1 MTPRILAFAGS
12 VRRDSFNRR
21 LAVLAAR
28 HAEAAGAEVEFIDL
42 ADYPLPL
49 YDGDLESES
58 GPPENAFRLQ
68 AILARQHGLLI
79 ASPEYNN
86 SISPLLKNTLDWVS
100 RTPRVRGE
108 NPFTGRV
115 AGLLAASPGSL
126 GGLRGLDHLRRVL
139 DTVGMLV
146 LPGGVAI
153 PHADRAFGAG
163 GELIDAGHDRRLDDL
178 CGRLVTLAGRLT
190 GAADH

>member
-1 MTPRILAFAGS
+1 MTPRILTFAGS

-21 LAVLAAR
+21 LAALAAR

-42 ADYPLPL
+42 ADYPMSI
-49 YDGDLESES
+49 YDGDLEAES

-86 SISPLLKNTLDWVS
+86 SIAPLLKNTLDWVS
-100 RTPRVRGE
+100 RTHQVRGE
-108 NPFTGRV
+108 NPFAGRV

-153 PHADRAFGAG
+153 PHADQAFDAVG
-163 GELIDAGHDRRLDDL
+163 GLIDPGHDRRLRAMCD
-178 CGRLVTLAGRLT
+178 RLVEVAGRL
-190 GAADH
+190 A